1 MSDDQAGRPAIPAPA
16 DRPAGPGAPGPP
28 SQDAPP
34 PKPPTTPGAHA
45 LPDPPP
51 AAADLFGPALPLIRR
66 YAQLLAGPGVE
77 RGLIGPRE
85 VERLWDRH
93 LINCGAVAELISPGV
108 RVVDV
113 GSGGGLPGLVLAAS
127 RPDLRV
133 ILLEPLL
140 RRTVFLGECIE
151 ELKLSNAEVLRGRAE
166 EWAGRMEADVVT
178 ARAVAP
184 MDRLIGWC
192 LPLLRPGGRM
202 LALKGDAAA
211 EELQAVAP
219 SLTGLGAK
227 SWAVVDVGASLGA
240 AATKVVRIELG
251 AAGYRQQTS
260 RSQARSGQRI
270 RRGSRG

>member
-1 MSDDQAGRPAIPAPA
+1 MSDDQAGRPAAPSPAAPPSA
-16 DRPAGPGAPGPP
+16 DRSAGLPP
-28 SQDAPP
+28 SA
-34 PKPPTTPGAHA
+34 PGAHA
-45 LPDPPP
+45 LSDPPS

-66 YAQLLAGPGVE
+66 YAELLAGPGVE

-93 LINCGAVAELISPGV
+93 LMNCGAVAELISLNV

-113 GSGGGLPGLVLAAS
+113 GSGGGLPGLVLAAT

-140 RRTVFLGECIE
+140 RRTLFLGECIE
-151 ELKLSNAEVLRGRAE
+151 ELKLSNAEILRGRAE

-184 MDRLIGWC
+184 MGRLVGWC

-219 SLTGLGAK
+219 SLPGLGAK
-227 SWAVVDVGASLGA
+227 SWAVVNVGASLGA

-251 AAGYRQQTS
+251 AAGYRQPTS
-260 RSQARSGQRI
+260 RSQARSG
-270 RRGSRG
+270 RRMRPGSRG

>member
-1 MSDDQAGRPAIPAPA
+1 MSDDKAGRPAAPAPA
-16 DRPAGPGAPGPP
+16 DRSAGPPG
-28 SQDAPP
+28 
-34 PKPPTTPGAHA
+34 TPATPIATGTHV

-51 AAADLFGPALPLIRR
+51 AAADLFGSALPLIRR
-66 YAQLLAGPGVE
+66 YAELLAGPGVE

-93 LINCGAVAELISPGV
+93 LMNCGAVAELVAPGV

-113 GSGGGLPGLVLAAS
+113 GSGGGLPGLVLAAT

-202 LALKGDAAA
+202 LALKGEAAA
-211 EELQAVAP
+211 EELQAVAS
-219 SLTGLGAK
+219 SLPGLGAK

-251 AAGYRQQTS
+251 AAGYRQPTS
-260 RSQARSGQRI
+260 RSQARSGRRI